1 MKAKGQK
8 GFYRSTGKR
17 VLDVILACAASVLLS
32 PLILVTA
39 ILVRVKLGSPV
50 VFKQARPGIHEKI
63 FYLYKFRS
71 MTNETGEDGR
81 LLPDA
86 QRLTKFGRILRSS
99 SLDEILELVNIIK
112 GDMSIV
118 GPRPLSIY
126 YLPHYSEKDRK
137 RHDVRPGLTGLAQ
150 VSGRNNLQWD
160 ERFSKDI
167 EYVENLSFGLDLKI
181 VANTFLKVLKKSD
194 ISVRGT
200 TKIMDFGP
208 YCILREEGRAKPKME
223 GMTYSEIGSFFWLE
237 KQDTTSPAGD
247 VEWLPAAED
256 VCFTFSGRN
265 ALAVVADDLM
275 QKGAFSKLYAPS
287 YCCVSMLQPFI
298 DKGVAI
304 EFYGVHCSEG
314 HFSYQLPSL
323 GRGDVCLIMNYFGIE
338 GEKTQQAIRWLHE
351 RGAVV
356 IEDITHSLF
365 CENAVSPHSDY
376 YVASLRKWLPI
387 PSGGWAAKKQGR
399 FTARPNMPSNQA
411 VEEKIRGMQLKQQY
425 IEGQMTEKSA
435 FLSLLSKF
443 ENDLIHADK
452 LLTMDDVSR
461 QYLETKD
468 MGKMSQVRKRN
479 AAVLIDGLRK
489 LESTD
494 FCLPSFNAEE
504 DTPLFIP
511 VFLKHEWRDSLK
523 NYLID
528 KGIYCP
534 VHWPEIMGA
543 ASGIRENELS
553 LICDQRYSEN
563 DMQVIVDTITEWYRL
578 NGLQTEKAE

>member
-1 MKAKGQK
+1 MKGKDRT
-8 GFYRSTGKR
+8 GFYRNIGKWM
-17 VLDVILACAASVLLS
+17 LDIVIASLAAVLLS
-32 PLILVTA
+32 PIIIITA
-39 ILVRVKLGSPV
+39 VLVRVKLGSPI
-50 VFKQARPGIHEKI
+50 VFKQARPGMHEKI

-99 SLDEILELVNIIK
+99 SLDEILELANIIK

-150 VSGRNNLQWD
+150 VSGRNNLQWE
-160 ERFSKDI
+160 ERFAKDL
-167 EYVENLSFGLDLKI
+167 EYVEHLSFLLDLKI
-181 VANTFLKVLKKSD
+181 VGSTFLKVLKKTD
-194 ISVRGT
+194 ISVRGSS
-200 TKIMDFGP
+200 KIMDFGP
-208 YCILREEGRAKPKME
+208 YCILREEGRNNQKMA
-223 GMTYSEIGSFFWLE
+223 GATYSEIGSFFW
-237 KQDTTSPAGD
+237 QDAPDKAASEEGLK
-247 VEWLPAAED
+247 WLPQAED
-256 VCFTFSGRN
+256 SCFTFSGRN
-265 ALAVVADDLM
+265 ALAAVAEDLM
-275 QKGAFSKLYAPS
+275 QKESFRKLYAPS

-304 EFYGVHCSEG
+304 EFYDVHCSEG

-411 VEEKIRGMQLKQQY
+411 VEEKIRGMQLKRQY

-452 LLTMDDVSR
+452 LLTMDDISR

-468 MGKMSQVRKRN
+468 MGKMSQIRKRN

-489 LESTD
+489 LESAD
-494 FCLPSFNAEE
+494 FCLPPFNAEE
-504 DTPLFIP
+504 DTPLFVP
-511 VFLKHEWRDSLK
+511 VFLKHEWRDSLR